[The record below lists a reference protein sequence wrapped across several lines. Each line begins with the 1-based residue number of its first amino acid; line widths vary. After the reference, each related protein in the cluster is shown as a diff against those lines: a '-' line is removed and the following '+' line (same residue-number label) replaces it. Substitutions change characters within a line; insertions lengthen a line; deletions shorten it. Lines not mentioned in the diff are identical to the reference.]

1 MSRLG
6 YVIVTALL
14 AELFAGL
21 FVAVALLAPHPRL
34 LWNATASAP
43 IGLYR
48 LTAVDRPGLGDMVA
62 VMPPPNLARFMAE
75 RRYLPLGVPLLK
87 HLAADPGARICRHGA
102 RVTVDDRMVA
112 IARTNDSHGRPLP
125 VWRGCH
131 VLGPR
136 ELFLLN
142 TRPTAW
148 TGAISDRCPS
158 TVCSAARPPMLTRDA
173 PDAPLRWRGL
183 TAPTGSPTPSK
194 DVSYADRQ
202 LSIRW

>member
-6 YVIVTALL
+6 YVIVTTLL
-14 AELFAGL
+14 AETFAGL

-62 VMPPPNLARFMAE
+62 VMPQANLARFMAE

-87 HLAADPGARICRHGA
+87 HIAARPGARICRHGA
-102 RVTVDDRMVA
+102 RVTVDGRMVA
-112 IARTNDSHGRPLP
+112 IAQTQDRHGRPLP

-131 VLGPR
+131 VLRPR

-142 TRPTAW
+142 TAPDSMDGRYFGPLPANGLLGRAT
-148 TGAISDRCPS
+148 
-158 TVCSAARPPMLTRDA
+158 PMFTRDT

-183 TAPTGSPTPSK
+183 SAPTGSPTPSK
-194 DVSYADRQ
+194 DVSHADRQ

>member
-6 YVIVTALL
+6 YVIVTTLL
-14 AELFAGL
+14 AEIFAGL

-34 LWNATASAP
+34 LWNATASTP

-48 LTAVDRPGLGDMVA
+48 LTAVDRPGLRDMVA
-62 VMPPPNLARFMAE
+62 VMPPANLARFMAE

-87 HLAADPGARICRHGA
+87 HVAARSGARICRQGA
-102 RVTVDDRMVA
+102 RVTVDGRMVA
-112 IARTNDSHGRPLP
+112 VAQTHDSHGRPLP

-131 VLGPR
+131 VLR
-136 ELFLLN
+136 STELLLLN
-142 TRPTAW
+142 TAPDSMDGRYFGPLPTNGLLGCA
-148 TGAISDRCPS
+148 TPI
-158 TVCSAARPPMLTRDA
+158 LTRDA

-183 TAPTGSPTPSK
+183 NAPTRSFTPSK
-194 DVSYADRQ
+194 DMSHADRQ